1 MEIEGEVLSTNKFMA
16 LLKSRKF
23 WASAVGIITALG
35 FKAATDVD
43 SDTIVQAIM
52 VIVSV
57 FIGSTA
63 LEDGLSRRDVLLPEI
78 KIEEINE

>member
-1 MEIEGEVLSTNKFMA
+1 MQETNKFIE

-23 WASAVGIITALG
+23 WASLLGILGALG
-35 FKAATDVD
+35 IKAATDVD

-57 FIGSTA
+57 FVGSTA
-63 LEDGLSRRDVLLPEI
+63 IEDGLSR
-78 KIEEINE
+78 K

>member
-1 MEIEGEVLSTNKFMA
+1 MDTNKFID

-23 WASAVGIITALG
+23 WASLVGIIAAFG
-35 FKAATDVD
+35 FKAASDVD
-43 SDTIVQAIM
+43 ADTIVQAIM

-63 LEDGLSRRDVLLPEI
+63 LEDGLRN
-78 KIEEINE
+78 K